1 MSLSQTAEEQ
11 SFLFF
16 TATVEDLELPARQD
30 VTGLRGG
37 GEEGEGVVRRGGGRG
52 CGQAGRRGGGEGVA
66 RPLGGE
72 EGEGVAR
79 PGR

>member
-16 TATVEDLELPARQD
+16 TATVKDLELPARQD

-37 GEEGEGVVRRGGGRG
+37 GEEGEGLARRGGGRG
-52 CGQAGRRGGGEGVA
+52 CGQTGRRGGVRGCGQA
-66 RPLGGE
+66 GI
-72 EGEGVAR
+72 
-79 PGR
+79 